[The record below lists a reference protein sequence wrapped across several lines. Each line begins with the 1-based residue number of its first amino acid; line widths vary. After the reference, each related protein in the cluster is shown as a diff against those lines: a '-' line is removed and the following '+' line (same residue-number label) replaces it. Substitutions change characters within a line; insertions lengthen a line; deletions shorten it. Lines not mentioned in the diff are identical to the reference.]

1 MTATERYQKL
11 RNLLAEITDLD
22 PDHIVN
28 NRHGF
33 YPTARA
39 LIWYQMR
46 KEGYFTSEIGR
57 AAGKHHST
65 VIQITNKLNEIIKEQ
80 NPSWKTVLRIWS
92 IFQYR
97 IDTECPNQKVNEN
110 LVSILLKQ
118 ILSLSDAERI
128 KLLSDVQTATQ

>member
-1 MTATERYQKL
+1 MTTTERYQEL

-22 PDHIVN
+22 PDQIVN

-39 LIWYQMR
+39 MVWYQMR
-46 KEGYFTSEIGR
+46 KEGYFTSEIGK

-65 VIQITNKLNEIIKEQ
+65 ITILTNKLEAIIKEQ
-80 NPSWKTVLRIWS
+80 NPSWKTILRIWN

-97 IDTECPNQKVNEN
+97 VDTECPNKKINEN

-118 ILSLSDAERI
+118 ILSLSDAERT
-128 KLLSDVQTATQ
+128 KLLSDVQTAIQ